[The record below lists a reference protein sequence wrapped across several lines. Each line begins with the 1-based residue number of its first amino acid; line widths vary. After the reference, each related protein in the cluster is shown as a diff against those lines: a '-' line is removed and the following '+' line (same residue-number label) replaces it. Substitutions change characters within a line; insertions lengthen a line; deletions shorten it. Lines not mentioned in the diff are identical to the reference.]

1 MDPTAAQSIL
11 MYFVLPLWL
20 AAGFADYLCH
30 RASHIESTSGPK
42 ESLLHLLQFAEM
54 AVPTLAAIFL
64 EINALIILIMMVCL
78 ALHQATAIW
87 DVRYANDTRVVTP
100 TEQHIHGV
108 LEMLP
113 LMGLLVIIT
122 LHWQQFLALFGFGAE
137 AAHFSL
143 RLKQPPLPFWYVA
156 TVLSLALL
164 FEILP
169 YLEEL
174 ARGVKSRAERDRPT
188 CRLCA
193 PGDAQVGSIPCP
205 ARRPCLVC
213 SLASPGGDA
222 ECDRCRR

>member
-54 AVPTLAAIFL
+54 AIPTLAAIFL
-64 EINALIILIMMVCL
+64 EINALIILIMMGCL
-78 ALHQATAIW
+78 ILHQATAVW
-87 DVRYANDTRVVTP
+87 DVRYANATRVVTP
-100 TEQHIHGV
+100 TEQHIHGI

-122 LHWQQFLALFGFGAE
+122 LHWQQFLALFGFGSE
-137 AAHFSL
+137 AAHFGL

-156 TVLSLALL
+156 TILSLVLL

-174 ARGVKSRAERDRPT
+174 ARGLKSRAGRDRRT
-188 CRLCA
+188 
-193 PGDAQVGSIPCP
+193 
-205 ARRPCLVC
+205 
-213 SLASPGGDA
+213 
-222 ECDRCRR
+222 